1 MNTVMMGHPENENME
16 MDFDLIAELGSRE
29 REIYRASGFVILFLD
44 KLTTLLGKG
53 LKKILS

>member
-1 MNTVMMGHPENENME
+1 MMGHPENME

-44 KLTTLLGKG
+44 VLTTCSGKG
-53 LKKILS
+53 LEKVLS